1 MANMAN
7 ITVKKNDAVTDVTYT
22 ALTPSAG
29 DRTPARWCNLASS
42 TKANLRAT
50 VEMSSRYNG
59 NRSAR
64 HVTLL
69 VKYPEVVQVG
79 GVDTVAGIGH
89 VTIDAILPL
98 QVSDTAIAEVVAQ
111 AANFFKASL
120 TQEAF
125 KLGYA
130 PQ

>member
-7 ITVKKNDAVTDVTYT
+7 FTVKKSDGVTDVTYT

-29 DRTPARWCNLASS
+29 DRTPARWSNLASS

-50 VEMSSRYNG
+50 VEMSSRFNG
-59 NRSAR
+59 NRTAR

-69 VKYPEVVQVG
+69 MKYPEIVQVN

-98 QVSDTAIAEVVAQ
+98 QVSDTALSEVVAQ
-111 AANFFKASL
+111 AANAFKATLVQDS
-120 TQEAF
+120 F